1 MCVFLYVTK
10 WSSGLPKLK
19 PKDSWGTM
27 GTHTSSKTEIQF
39 ILDIL
44 LNTSSPPCS
53 QGCLVLPPPHPHPL
67 LCSSPVCTS
76 GNFSSPDIL
85 RWYLILPSL
94 WRSFS
99 SDWLFTVPPLKI
111 KSWSVSEI
119 RSRKFSFVIPAMEH
133 PPSTLTTSREL
144 VIWTELFFFFFYKK
158 KRPGVRSANMLCSNH
173 PESLELWEVKKRQAV
188 FPLSAF
194 LINFDLSHF
203 SIGCLHIHFIQERWR
218 KFQRKSKKH
227 KNDFL
232 KKVQQPLERSNRRHA
247 QIADF
252 IYKMHFLMC

>member
-27 GTHTSSKTEIQF
+27 GTHTSSETEIQF

-44 LNTSSPPCS
+44 MTTSTTPLHRGSCF
-53 QGCLVLPPPHPHPL
+53 CLHRT
-67 LCSSPVCTS
+67 LCSALLLSAHQVTS
-76 GNFSSPDIL
+76 ASWHFKVVFD
-85 RWYLILPSL
+85 PSK
-94 WRSFS
+94 S
-99 SDWLFTVPPLKI
+99 LKI
-111 KSWSVSEI
+111 IFFRLALQCAAFKD
-119 RSRKFSFVIPAMEH
+119 KK
-133 PPSTLTTSREL
+133 L
-144 VIWTELFFFFFYKK
+144 VYEWDQEQKVQFCDSSNGTPTFHTDYLPWISYLRQNFFFNKK
-158 KRPGVRSANMLCSNH
+158 KRPDVRSANMLCPNH

-232 KKVQQPLERSNRRHA
+232 KKVQPPLERWNRTACSNRWLH
-247 QIADF
+247 
-252 IYKMHFLMC
+252 L

>member
-53 QGCLVLPPPHPHPL
+53 QGCLVLPPPHPQPL

-144 VIWTELFFFFFYKK
+144 VIWTELFFFFFLIR
-158 KRPGVRSANMLCSNH
+158 KRGLVSEVLTCYAQIIP
-173 PESLELWEVKKRQAV
+173 SLLNSERLRKDR
-188 FPLSAF
+188 LS
-194 LINFDLSHF
+194 SHF
-203 SIGCLHIHFIQERWR
+203 LLSLLILTLAISQSGAYTSISFRRGEGNSRG
-218 KFQRKSKKH
+218 KA
-227 KNDFL
+227 
-232 KKVQQPLERSNRRHA
+232 RS
-247 QIADF
+247 I
-252 IYKMHFLMC
+252 KMTF

>member
-1 MCVFLYVTK
+1 MR
-10 WSSGLPKLK
+10 
-19 PKDSWGTM
+19 DN

-44 LNTSSPPCS
+44 LNTSSPPVHR
-53 QGCLVLPPPHPHPL
+53 GVWFCLHRTTL
-67 LCSSPVCTS
+67 LCASSVCTS
-76 GNFSSPDIL
+76 GNFSRPDIL

-99 SDWLFTVPPLKI
+99 SDWLFSVPPLKI
-111 KSWSVSEI
+111 KSWSLSEI
-119 RSRKFSFVIPAMEH
+119 RSRKFSFVIPALEH
-133 PPSTLTTSREL
+133 PPSIQTTSYEL
-144 VIWTELFFFFFYKK
+144 VIWDRTFFFFNKK
-158 KRPGVRSANMLCSNH
+158 KRPGVRSSNMLCPNH
-173 PESLELWEVKKRQAV
+173 PESLELWEVKKRQAI

-203 SIGCLHIHFIQERWR
+203 SIRCLHIHFIQERWR

-232 KKVQQPLERSNRRHA
+232 KKVQQPLERSN
-247 QIADF
+247 
-252 IYKMHFLMC
+252 KMECSNSWLHL